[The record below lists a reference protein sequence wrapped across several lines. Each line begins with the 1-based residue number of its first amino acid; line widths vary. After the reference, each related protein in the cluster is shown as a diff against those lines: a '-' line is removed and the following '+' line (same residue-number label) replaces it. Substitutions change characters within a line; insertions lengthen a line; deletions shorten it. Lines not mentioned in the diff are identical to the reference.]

1 VSGIESPRIV
11 ALLRAALGTRGSR
24 LAAAVLL
31 AFVLTALGARYIA
44 PHDPNAQPDIVL
56 GKSLP
61 PSAAH
66 PLGTDQAS
74 RDVLSRVIWG
84 AQVSLGV
91 AAGSVLLAIT
101 LGASWGAVAGFAGG
115 WADAVMMRVVDAVLS
130 VPRLL
135 LLIVLVASRPDEPLS
150 VGGIILLL
158 GLTGWPATSRIV
170 RAEVRALREREFVLA
185 ARAIGVPAWRIL
197 LVHVMPGVVP
207 QILVAATLA
216 FATVIPLEAGLAF
229 LGLGVP
235 TPTPSWGNIIRDGA
249 EHPEVTWWLVFFPG
263 LAIVCTVLAVN
274 AIGDRL
280 REAAD
285 PRQLPLQ

>member
-1 VSGIESPRIV
+1 VTDTAAPRAL
-11 ALLRAALGTRGSR
+11 ALLRAALRTRGSKA
-24 LAAAVLL
+24 AAAVLL
-31 AFVLTALGARYIA
+31 LFVLIAVFARYIA
-44 PHDPNAQPDIVL
+44 PFDPTLTPEIIGGTN
-56 GKSLP
+56 LP

-66 PLGTDQAS
+66 LFGTDPFS

-84 AQVSLGV
+84 AQISLSV
-91 AAGSVLLAIT
+91 AAGSVLLAVT
-101 LGASWGAVAGFAGG
+101 LGAAWGAVAGFAGG
-115 WADAVMMRVVDAVLS
+115 WLDSLLMRVVDTVLS

-135 LLIVLVASRPDEPLS
+135 LLIVLVASRSESLS

-170 RAEVRALREREFVLA
+170 RAEVRALRGREFVLA

-235 TPTPSWGNIIRDGA
+235 IPTPSWGNIIRDGA

-285 PRQLPLQ
+285 PRQLPLR